1 MKKRAL
7 FIFTNNQYQVVFE
20 MMKRVGIYLE
30 EQMGYEIKC
39 CGVGEDY
46 QTARKEEWDFIFSA
60 QGVEFEF
67 LPEADGKMHITWV
80 CDHPRSVLSRFKEY
94 QDKENMLIGC
104 VDRTHTAYL
113 KKYYGI
119 MHSEFAPH
127 FGWEANN
134 IIPYEERSI
143 DVFFPA
149 THTCWEE
156 DVEVRYKGLEGPL
169 KVITEKTIAY
179 LLEHDE
185 VCLEDGFDAVLRS
198 LGETDTL
205 DLTRECMEFVGEYVD
220 LYWRCFYHESIVRT
234 LLMEGITLT
243 VCGKNW
249 NKFKETITEK
259 QNLIVLSEQ
268 LPYEEVVEKIGDSR
282 MVLNIVP
289 GFKCGGHERIA
300 MAAINGA
307 VCLTDGNPFIKELFE
322 NPEGAVIYD
331 RKKPE
336 ALADR
341 IKWLLEHPAVAEQIA
356 QNGQK
361 IAEQKLSVKNF
372 AEWITGEHCLEGK

>member
-7 FIFTNNQYQVVFE
+7 FIFTDNQYQVVFE
-20 MMKRVGIYLE
+20 MMKRVVIYLE

-39 CGVGEDY
+39 CGVGADY
-46 QTARKEEWDFIFSA
+46 QMARKEDWDFIFSA
-60 QGVEFEF
+60 QGVEFAF
-67 LPEADGKMHITWV
+67 LPEADGKVHITWV
-80 CDHPRSVLSRFKEY
+80 CDHPRNVLPRFKEY

-104 VDRTHTAYL
+104 VDSTHTTYL

-119 MHSEFAPH
+119 VHSEFAPH
-127 FGWEANN
+127 FGWKAKK
-134 IIPYEERSI
+134 IVPYKERSI

-156 DVEVRYKGLEGPL
+156 DVGARYEGLEGPL
-169 KVITEKTIAY
+169 KIITEKTISY

-185 VCLEDGFDAVLRS
+185 VCLEDGFEAVLRS
-198 LGETDTL
+198 FGETDTL

-220 LYWRCFYHESIVRT
+220 SYWRFYYHENIIRS
-234 LLMEGITLT
+234 LLDAGITLT
-243 VCGKNW
+243 VCGKKW

-259 QNLIVLSEQ
+259 QNLIVLSEEMH
-268 LPYEEVVEKIGDSR
+268 YEEVVEKIADSK

-289 GFKCGGHERIA
+289 SFKNGGHERIA
-300 MAAINGA
+300 MAAINGS
-307 VCLTDGNPFIKELFE
+307 VCLTDGNRYIKELFE

-331 RKKPE
+331 RKAPK

-356 QNGQK
+356 QNGQR

-372 AEWITGEHCLEGK
+372 AEWLTGDHHLGGK